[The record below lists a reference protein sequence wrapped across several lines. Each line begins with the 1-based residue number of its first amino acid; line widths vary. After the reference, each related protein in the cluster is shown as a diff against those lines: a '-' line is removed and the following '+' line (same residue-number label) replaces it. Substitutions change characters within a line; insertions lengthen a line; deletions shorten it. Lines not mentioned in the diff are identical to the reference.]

1 MRIKK
6 SSEGQ
11 SMVEYV
17 VIMSIVILGLIVASN
32 GLSLGMRGQV
42 ESTAKGLSSEKHLKN
57 W

>member
-17 VIMSIVILGLIVASN
+17 IIMSIVILGLIVASN

-57 W
+57 